1 MKACCSGCS
10 RPLAAKQA
18 LDGGDLR
25 PVVHHRQSQAG
36 VDPPAVNQHRAGPA
50 GALVAALLRSG
61 QSRPFAQ
68 HVQQRRADV
77 DGEFSM
83 LTVDLDMYDS
93 GVAFVVALM
102 VVIVGAVTSG
112 NGRPGGDGATHGE
125 RGAHE
130 CPAVESESLV
140 HWFN

>member
-25 PVVHHRQSQAG
+25 PVVHHRERQAG
-36 VDPPAVNQHRAGPA
+36 VDPTTVNQHRACTA
-50 GALVAALLRSG
+50 RALVATLLRSG
-61 QSRPFAQ
+61 QPRLFAQ
-68 HVQQRRADV
+68 HVQQRHAVV

-83 LTVDLDMYDS
+83 LTVDLGAYDG
-93 GVAFVVALM
+93 GVAFVVG
-102 VVIVGAVTSG
+102 VVGVVTSG
-112 NGRPGGDGATHGE
+112 NGGPGGDGATHREG
-125 RGAHE
+125 GAHE
-130 CPAVESESLV
+130 CPAVESESVV